1 MGVIMKRTNIYI
13 DDDMIAELK
22 RESKQNNTSISE
34 IIRDSLKNRNK
45 NRKSNI
51 LSKLNNVFGLWK
63 NRNINVNDYINN
75 IRKDR
80 KIW

>member
-1 MGVIMKRTNIYI
+1 MGVFMKRTNIYI

-22 RESKQNNTSISE
+22 RESKQNNISISE
-34 IIRDSLKNRNK
+34 IIRNSLKNRNK

-51 LSKLNNVFGLWK
+51 MGKLNNVFGIWK
-63 NRNINVNDYINN
+63 NRDINVNSYIDNV
-75 IRKDR
+75 RKDR

>member
-45 NRKSNI
+45 NRKNNI